1 MLNDRPL
8 ATEVG
13 MGMFLEKD
21 TSSQKFS
28 LASLKA
34 ARFVAASESKDNEW
48 VDAARVKRWTGG
60 SPISCSHKYG
70 RQFTYRPQFKIWLT
84 SNYTL
89 RMRAEDTAGW
99 SRPWIIK
106 FPHSYAGRE
115 DKRLKERMRS
125 PEVLEGV
132 LAWAVEGAM
141 RWYANPKGL
150 VAPEGIQ
157 REVSKARDEVDWVA
171 HWAEEDGLINT
182 GDAGDRIPNAV
193 LARRYSD
200 WCEERDAPVKKLPAL
215 RASLER
221 LGFNLPKKTFRDPK
235 TKKVCRGLVGA
246 KFESKSFREN
256 LAEMGSEKRPQ
267 GFLQE

>member
-1 MLNDRPL
+1 M
-8 ATEVG
+8 E
-13 MGMFLEKD
+13 MFLEKNP
-21 TSSQKFS
+21 SSQKFS

-48 VDAARVKRWTGG
+48 IDATRVKRWTGG
-60 SPISCSHKYG
+60 SPISCEHKFKKE
-70 RQFTYRPQFKIWLT
+70 FTYRPQFKIWLA

-99 SRPWIIK
+99 TRPWIIK
-106 FPHSYAGRE
+106 FPYSYAGRE
-115 DKRLKERMRS
+115 DKKLKERMRS

-150 VAPEGIQ
+150 VTPEGIQ
-157 REVSKARDEVDWVA
+157 QEISKARDEVDWVS

-182 GDAGDRIPNAV
+182 GRDDDRIPNAV

-200 WCEERDAPVKKLPAL
+200 WCEEREAPVKKLPAL
-215 RASLER
+215 RVSLER
-221 LGFNLPKKTFRDPK
+221 LGFTFSKKPFRVKGSP
-235 TKKVCRGLVGA
+235 KVCRGLLGA
-246 KFESKSFREN
+246 KFESRSFREN
-256 LAEMGSEKRPQ
+256 LADMGKGEGSQ
-267 GFLQE
+267 DFLQE